1 MEQTLTSDQKQ
12 LRTKRIDFL
21 FNLFTFCASITI
33 IVTIGFAL
41 LVILNSNE
49 VFRNFIF
56 NFFKQIPYVG
66 QPLHLFIKSMNVVDL
81 QLIYNQ
87 LLLPMIS
94 IELVYYSIF
103 LIIFEVLVLIFK
115 YKFKKNSRDYFAFF
129 FMTIVLGTLILFKQV
144 NLIVIPIAQGSAL
157 ASRNLFIQVLLI
169 TQFISIIAIAFN
181 YNKLGQFDLK
191 EFVNNNVNTKMIH
204 IGAAVII
211 VSLLLFSSVLLIA
224 NTQVDTIKDTV
235 AVDYT
240 LDFKFTADGL
250 VHIELPTKLVITSKL
265 LGFNIPK
272 TIEGGALL
280 QYFDVSAVNIG
291 EIVSQFALDFIDNIA
306 YQYLIIPMTNAMITV
321 LLIVL
326 LVLFNMSK
334 HKIPFSSLTTNTIQ
348 FIGSVIISIYF
359 VSKFGIILSM
369 FGALMLVASGLNT
382 YICFK
387 DSSHYLKLQHLLQ
400 TKRQA

>member
-348 FIGSVIISIYF
+348 FIGSLIISIYF

>member
-144 NLIVIPIAQGSAL
+144 NLIVISIAQGSAL

-224 NTQVDTIKDTV
+224 NT
-235 AVDYT
+235 
-240 LDFKFTADGL
+240 
-250 VHIELPTKLVITSKL
+250 
-265 LGFNIPK
+265 
-272 TIEGGALL
+272 
-280 QYFDVSAVNIG
+280 
-291 EIVSQFALDFIDNIA
+291 
-306 YQYLIIPMTNAMITV
+306 
-321 LLIVL
+321 
-326 LVLFNMSK
+326 
-334 HKIPFSSLTTNTIQ
+334 
-348 FIGSVIISIYF
+348 
-359 VSKFGIILSM
+359 
-369 FGALMLVASGLNT
+369 
-382 YICFK
+382 
-387 DSSHYLKLQHLLQ
+387 
-400 TKRQA
+400 